1 MVKVRLI
8 NCLGVLYFLVVGIAF
23 INYSIHW
30 SWFVL
35 GLFLWIGLL
44 AWGSFDIR
52 QNVFVRAI
60 SSFSVGKNKQIAI
73 TFDDGPTL
81 FTPKVLELLQQHQ
94 AKATFF
100 CIGKQVEQYPDILQQ
115 IVAQKHTIGN
125 HTYTHTHKMGF
136 LSASEVLEEIQQ
148 AEKTIYTAI
157 GLQTQFF
164 RPPFGVTN
172 PNIAK
177 ALKQTHYKVI
187 GWNIRSLD
195 TVIDEEER
203 IFERIKKK
211 VKPGAIILLH
221 DTTDKTVAVLARLL
235 NYLEQQGYQ
244 AVGINELLNTSS
256 YEKDA

>member
-1 MVKVRLI
+1 MVKLKLI
-8 NCLGVLYFLVVGIAF
+8 NCLGVLYFLVVGVAF
-23 INYSIHW
+23 ANCGIHW
-30 SWFVL
+30 SWFIL
-35 GLFLWIGLL
+35 GVFVWIGLL

-52 QNVFVRAI
+52 QNIFVQAI
-60 SSFSVGKNKQIAI
+60 SSSKNETNKRIAI

-81 FTPKVLELLQQHQ
+81 FTPHVLALLKSYQ

-100 CIGKQVEQYPDILQQ
+100 CIGKQVEQFPHLLQQ
-115 IVAQKHTIGN
+115 IHSEGHCIGN

-136 LSASEVLEEIQQ
+136 LSATEVLEEIQL
-148 AEKTIYTAI
+148 ADSAI
-157 GLQTQFF
+157 QKVIGKQPLYF

-172 PNIAK
+172 PNISK

-195 TVIDEEER
+195 TVIAEEER

-211 VKPGAIILLH
+211 IKPGAIILLH
-221 DTTDKTVAVLARLL
+221 DTTDKTVAVLALL
-235 NYLEQQGYQ
+235 LDYLKQQGYEM
-244 AVGINELLNTSS
+244 VSINELLNSSS